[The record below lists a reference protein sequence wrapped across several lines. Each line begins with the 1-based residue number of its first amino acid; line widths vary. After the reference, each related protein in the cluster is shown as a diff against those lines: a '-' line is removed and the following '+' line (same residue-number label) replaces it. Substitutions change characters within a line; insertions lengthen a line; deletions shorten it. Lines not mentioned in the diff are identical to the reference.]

1 METKN
6 ARELPRAF
14 FVFKDICYEI
24 ILAGKQNSKGV
35 VL

>member
-1 METKN
+1 MGNEERSGITPSVL
-6 ARELPRAF
+6 RFLR
-14 FVFKDICYEI
+14 EI

>member
-6 ARELPRAF
+6 GPGQFPGVLRFLR
-14 FVFKDICYEI
+14 EI